1 MASPVSALRP
11 SSRAGSAGPGAPARA
26 GSTGPGGP
34 TISELRQDAVDEEI
48 SSLASP
54 LRQSPTSQGSVDD
67 TKTGSFDVSTNRRLN
82 IVLNLIFLKFILY
95 PRIFKVCCSPFY
107 ILSDSPFY
115 KMPPIL
121 EHFQCQTSSAT
132 NYLTC
137 VLRWQENSVYF
148 KRSIP

>member
-11 SSRAGSAGPGAPARA
+11 STRAGSAGPGAPAREEI
-26 GSTGPGGP
+26 TGPGRKN
-34 TISELRQDAVDEEI
+34 ISELRQDAVDEEI

-107 ILSDSPFY
+107 ILSDSPFCPY

-121 EHFQCQTSSAT
+121 EHFQCQTSSAF
-132 NYLTC
+132 NHLTC
-137 VLRWQENSVYF
+137 VLRWQKNSV
-148 KRSIP
+148 